1 MAIEKKQK
9 DKQTNKQTTKTKLL
23 RKKAWLFLGCVR
35 LGNLDLH
42 FKIRISDLQS
52 YAKSENGFR
61 RYPFLDLRFYRSI
74 GKSEKIDLKN
84 CP

>member
-1 MAIEKKQK
+1 MAIQKKTK
-9 DKQTNKQTTKTKLL
+9 IQTNKQTTKTKLL

-35 LGNLDLH
+35 LGNLDFD

-61 RYPFLDLRFYRSI
+61 R
-74 GKSEKIDLKN
+74 
-84 CP
+84 